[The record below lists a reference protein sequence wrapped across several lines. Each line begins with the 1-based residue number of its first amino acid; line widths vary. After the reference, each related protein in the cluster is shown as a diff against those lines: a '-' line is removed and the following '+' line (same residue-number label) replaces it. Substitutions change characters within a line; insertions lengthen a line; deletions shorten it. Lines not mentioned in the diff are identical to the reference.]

1 MLTVDERALLR
12 LMVGDPTL
20 RQLARRAA
28 AITLGV
34 ATGLVGAAGLVAAV
48 VLG

>member
-1 MLTVDERALLR
+1 MTADERALLR

-20 RQLARRAA
+20 RQLVRRVAV
-28 AITLGV
+28 ITLWV
-34 ATGLVGAAGLVAAV
+34 ATVLVGAAGMVAAV